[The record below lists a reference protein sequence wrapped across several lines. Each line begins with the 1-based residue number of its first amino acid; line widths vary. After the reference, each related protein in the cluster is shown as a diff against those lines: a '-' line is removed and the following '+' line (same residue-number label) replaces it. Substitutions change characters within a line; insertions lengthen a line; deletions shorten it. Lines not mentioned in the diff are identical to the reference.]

1 MRLHCTVRSTLGASW
16 NVELGPAWRTS
27 NFISTPHYKKVKN
40 NKVCTYTNER
50 VHDGGELHLTGET
63 GYRDGEVLLW
73 RVVRCGR
80 RREHGVVGACV
91 EDGAEFILW
100 IRAGGSTL
108 KHPDRQSNADFGVNE
123 VLSGIRSTLA
133 PMRVRHVWQNSYRLV
148 DLHCDIATSFD
159 DRAGGRIRNQ
169 DTLRECGGGER
180 GESYER
186 CELHY

>member
-1 MRLHCTVRSTLGASW
+1 MRRNQRPHNRRFSMRRLLASESMRLHCTVRSTLGASW

-27 NFISTPHYKKVKN
+27 HFIRAPHHKKVKK
-40 NKVCTYTNER
+40 KVCTYTNER

-133 PMRVRHVWQNSYRLV
+133 PMRVRHVW
-148 DLHCDIATSFD
+148 
-159 DRAGGRIRNQ
+159 
-169 DTLRECGGGER
+169 
-180 GESYER
+180 
-186 CELHY
+186 

>member
-1 MRLHCTVRSTLGASW
+1 MNLVHIRKTNCLKVPRNQSPHNRRFSTRRLFASESMRLHCTVRSTLGASW

-27 NFISTPHYKKVKN
+27 NFISTPHYKKVK

-133 PMRVRHVWQNSYRLV
+133 PMRHVW
-148 DLHCDIATSFD
+148 
-159 DRAGGRIRNQ
+159 
-169 DTLRECGGGER
+169 
-180 GESYER
+180 
-186 CELHY
+186 